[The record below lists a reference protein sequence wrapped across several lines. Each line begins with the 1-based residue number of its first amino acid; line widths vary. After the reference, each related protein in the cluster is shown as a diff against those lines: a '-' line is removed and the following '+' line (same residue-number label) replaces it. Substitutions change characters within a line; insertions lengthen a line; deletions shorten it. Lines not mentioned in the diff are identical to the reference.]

1 MNRFLENKETDALFA
16 LPEKGESEDDVDTLL
31 RTTKRFI
38 GNAKTIPPEH
48 LSIQL
53 LKMFRLSDDAEGKP
67 SKKHR
72 EFVRSGW
79 RM

>member
-16 LPEKGESEDDVDTLL
+16 LPAKGESEDDVDTLL

-53 LKMFRLSDDAEGKP
+53 MKMFRLSDDAEGKP
-67 SKKHR
+67 SKSRR
-72 EFVRSGW
+72 EFVGSGW

>member
-38 GNAKTIPPEH
+38 GNAKTIPSRTLEYPAAEDVP
-48 LSIQL
+48 S
-53 LKMFRLSDDAEGKP
+53 FRMNAEGKP
-67 SKKHR
+67 SKNHR
-72 EFVRSGW
+72 EFVRSG
-79 RM
+79 